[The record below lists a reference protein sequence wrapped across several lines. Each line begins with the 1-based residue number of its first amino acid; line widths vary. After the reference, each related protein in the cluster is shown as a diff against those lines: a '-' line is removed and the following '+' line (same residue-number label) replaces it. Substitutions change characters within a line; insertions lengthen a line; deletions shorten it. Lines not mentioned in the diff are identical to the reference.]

1 MSEAATGD
9 VLQEGVFL
17 EILQNLHLCQS
28 LFFNKVAGQ
37 PFLQNTFGWL
47 LLKCLIRKQANE
59 NDEQSYFSK
68 KVIVWCFNISSKM
81 INFFICFHTQWKFF
95 IQIKFHPGMKFYS
108 FHPGMKLTCKQIF
121 FHHGT
126 SFILGWEFVSVTCKR
141 TLNGLN
147 DKTHRTVIGNEYLMF
162 AFGSKSI
169 ALR

>member
-1 MSEAATGD
+1 
-9 VLQEGVFL
+9 
-17 EILQNLHLCQS
+17 
-28 LFFNKVAGQ
+28 
-37 PFLQNTFGWL
+37 
-47 LLKCLIRKQANE
+47 
-59 NDEQSYFSK
+59 
-68 KVIVWCFNISSKM
+68 M

-169 ALR
+169 ALRQSKKLILKGLRFKRLTILGDLIFSGVERVGWLSAAWHLGCDTHMMSTFSGG